1 MDLEATK
8 LDVMQK
14 IMNVSKASLLEKI
27 DKLLEEELI
36 VGYTVEGQPLTKE
49 LYNERLDKAEEQL
62 RLGQYIT
69 QDDLEKESESW

>member
-1 MDLEATK
+1 MDLQEAK

-49 LYNERLDKAEEQL
+49 LYNQRLIEAEEQL
-62 RLGQYIT
+62 RSGQYTT
-69 QDDLEKESESW
+69 QENLEKESENW

>member
-14 IMNVSKASLLEKI
+14 IMNVSKASLLAKI

-49 LYNERLDKAEEQL
+49 LYNQRLDKAEEQL
-62 RLGQYIT
+62 RLGKYIT
-69 QDDLEKESESW
+69 QDDLEKESENW